1 MTIVAIDFGTSNT
14 IVCTLDPVTQTP
26 RTLKF
31 ETICRTFNSADGE
44 AYVVPSLVYIEEQ
57 GNIVIGEQVRSQRL
71 GYAKPDRLFK
81 AFKRELAANFRPP
94 PRTIDAYTYTSED
107 IAEIFL
113 GQIWALLKAKGIE
126 PSKVIFPMP
135 VGAFDAYLEWFRSFA
150 EIADLPPIQLL
161 DESTAAAL
169 GYAVQAPGVVV
180 LVVDFGGG
188 TLDLSLVRTTGTI
201 GSQQVLKAEV
211 IAKSDAYIGGIDID
225 NWIVEHQLRKNGQTR
240 AEVGEIGWVNL
251 LAIAE
256 RLKIQ
261 LSSHESAKESWFDD
275 ENIISYELSLNR
287 AELAEILESQQLLE
301 QLRQSLDEVVETALR
316 KGISKNQIAQ
326 VLLVG
331 GSCQIPAIQQ
341 LVISY
346 FGRQRVKL
354 DKPFEAVA
362 HGALALGQ
370 IVTVEDYL
378 RHSYAIRIWDPGEQ
392 QHFYYPIFEQGVK
405 YPCDRLEPVV
415 LQVVWEGQKEIRLD
429 IGEVAETAQ
438 VEIAYDDRGRMTS
451 TQLRR
456 HADFHSLLEA
466 NRVSKLQNE
475 QVCIAHL
482 SPPGRKGMDRIEVD
496 FRVNEQRV
504 LTATVK
510 DLLTKKILVKEG
522 AIAKLE

>member
-31 ETICRTFNSADGE
+31 DHICRTFITPDGE
-44 AYVVPSLVYIEEQ
+44 TQVVPSLVYVGDQ
-57 GNIVIGEQVRSQRL
+57 GQPVIGEQVRSQRL

-94 PRTIDAYTYTSED
+94 PRTIDTYVYTCED

-113 GQIWALLKAKGIE
+113 GQIWELLKAKGIE

-135 VGAFDAYLEWFRSFA
+135 VGAFDTYMEWFRSFA
-150 EIADLPPIQLL
+150 AIADLPPIQLL

-169 GYAVQAPGVVV
+169 GYAVQAPGVIV

-188 TLDLSLVRTTGTI
+188 TLDLSLVRTTSAT
-201 GSQQVLKAEV
+201 GSQQAIKAEV
-211 IAKSDAYIGGIDID
+211 LAKSDAYIGGIDID
-225 NWIVEHQLRKNGQTR
+225 TWIVEHQLRKHGQTR
-240 AEVGEIGWVNL
+240 AEVGEIGWINL
-251 LAIAE
+251 LEIAE
-256 RLKIQ
+256 RLKIK
-261 LSSHESAKESWFDD
+261 LSSHEAAKESWFDD

-287 AELAEILESQQLLE
+287 SELAEILESQQLLE
-301 QLRQSLDEVVETALR
+301 QLRQALDEVVETALG
-316 KGISKNQIAQ
+316 KGISKSQIAQ

-392 QHFYYPIFEQGVK
+392 QHFYYPIFERGLK
-405 YPCDRLEPVV
+405 YPCDRQEPVI

-451 TQLRR
+451 TELRR
-456 HADFHSLLEA
+456 HADFHSLLDPK
-466 NRVSKLQNE
+466 RVSKLHNE

-482 SPPGRKGMDRIEVD
+482 EPPGRKGMDRIEVD
-496 FRVNEQRV
+496 FRVNEQRI

-510 DLLTKKILVKEG
+510 DLLTKRVLVKEG